1 MLKHVVKHTNERAR
15 RDLRK
20 RSKNPYEWM
29 PFDLCEMKGIVDVLY
44 LIGVY
49 RCQHESLHSL
59 WPPGPSGRA
68 IFFASFDR
76 NQFEQLLAN
85 LGFDSRE
92 DRNTND
98 KSAPFQQMWE
108 QFFENYRKHYAV
120 SAYVTVYE
128 QLRSFLGR

>member
-1 MLKHVVKHTNERAR
+1 
-15 RDLRK
+15 
-20 RSKNPYEWM
+20 M

-59 WPPGPSGRA
+59 WSPGPSGRA
-68 IFFASFDR
+68 IFFAFFDR
-76 NQFEQLLAN
+76 NPFEQLLAN

-92 DRNTND
+92 DRDTND
-98 KSAPFQQMWE
+98 KSAPFRQMWE

>member
-20 RSKNPYEWM
+20 RSKNPDEWM
-29 PFDLCEMKGIVDVLY
+29 LFDLREMKGIVNVLY

-49 RCQHESLHSL
+49 LCQQESLHSL
-59 WPPGPSGRA
+59 WSPGPSGRA

-85 LGFDSRE
+85 LGFDSRK
-92 DRNTND
+92 DRNTDD
-98 KSAPFQQMWE
+98 KSAPFRLMWE

>member
-1 MLKHVVKHTNERAR
+1 MLKQVVKHTNERAR
-15 RDLRK
+15 RDFRK
-20 RSKNPYEWM
+20 RSKNPDEWM
-29 PFDLCEMKGIVDVLY
+29 PFDLCAMKDIVDVLY

-59 WPPGPSGRA
+59 WSPGPSGKA
-68 IFFASFDR
+68 IFFASFDCNR
-76 NQFEQLLAN
+76 FEQLFAN
-85 LGFDSRE
+85 LDFDSCE
-92 DRNTND
+92 DRNTDD
-98 KSAPFQQMWE
+98 KSAAFRQMWK

>member
-20 RSKNPYEWM
+20 RSKNSNEWM
-29 PFDLCEMKGIVDVLY
+29 AFDLCAMEGIVDVLY

-59 WPPGPSGRA
+59 WSPGPSGKA
-68 IFFASFDR
+68 IIFASFDR
-76 NQFEQLLAN
+76 NRFEQLLAN
-85 LGFDSRE
+85 LGFDSCE
-92 DRNTND
+92 DRVTDD
-98 KSAPFQQMWE
+98 KSAPFRQMWE

>member
-1 MLKHVVKHTNERAR
+1 MLKHIVKHTNERAK

-20 RSKNPYEWM
+20 RSKNPDEWM
-29 PFDLCEMKGIVDVLY
+29 LSDLCEIKGIVDVLY

-49 RCQHESLHSL
+49 RCQHESLHLL
-59 WPPGPSGRA
+59 WSPGPSGRA
-68 IFFASFDR
+68 IFFASYDR
-76 NQFEQLLAN
+76 NRFEQLLAN

-92 DRNTND
+92 DRNTDD
-98 KSAPFQQMWE
+98 KSAPFRKMWE
-108 QFFENYRKHYAV
+108 QFFENYRKHCAV